1 MARLRLRID
10 LVPELGPHGAI
21 GPGKIAL
28 LEAIDK
34 TRSITKAAK
43 ACGMSYT
50 RAWSLIEAINGCF
63 RKPAVLAG
71 AGGAFPDVVGGTEV
85 VAGRE
90 ARTRSAQDHHPHGVV
105 LFGEF
110 ERQTE
115 FDEHPPVLRVAL
127 LRAVERDDGDPA
139 VLADLVG
146 DVVEML
152 HECSLPSP
160 RVTAADAARYA
171 AAPQYVH
178 SRYGKYRL

>member
-28 LEAIDK
+28 LEAIRK

-71 AGGAFPDVVGGTEV
+71 AGGAGGGGAELTALGESV
-85 VAGRE
+85 LELYKAIEKSATKKFHAQLTVLE
-90 ARTRSAQDHHPHGVV
+90 AV
-105 LFGEF
+105 
-110 ERQTE
+110 
-115 FDEHPPVLRVAL
+115 
-127 LRAVERDDGDPA
+127 
-139 VLADLVG
+139 
-146 DVVEML
+146 
-152 HECSLPSP
+152 
-160 RVTAADAARYA
+160 
-171 AAPQYVH
+171 AAPSDTSDRILEDWYHENPSKKPRKKVLWP
-178 SRYGKYRL
+178 GKRERGLPRLNVPPLKKRDEDDY